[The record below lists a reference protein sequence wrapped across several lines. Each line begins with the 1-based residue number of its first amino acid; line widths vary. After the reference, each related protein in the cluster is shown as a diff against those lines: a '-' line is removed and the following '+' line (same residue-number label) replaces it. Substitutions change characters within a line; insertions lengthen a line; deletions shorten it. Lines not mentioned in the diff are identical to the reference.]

1 VQGTLQPAKAYHA
14 DWLWGNNVPAKVRS
28 ADCPTTAGYG
38 LWPWIELVRRNDI
51 DLERLCRYAGVSMS
65 ALREPFARWSQTTCN
80 RVAEFAY
87 ESIGPD
93 AAMAAART
101 VEAGHFQLLE
111 LLIRSAATV
120 GDGLRIGCSLF
131 PLLHWGGR
139 LAHEQRVNGSRVVT
153 WQPPQEYVVH
163 HGYIEL
169 TFGVT
174 VLGIRRETGKAAASA
189 SAVTFRHALRGP
201 VHAYESALGCTP
213 QFGAAED
220 CLVFDATVA
229 KLAMTRQNPEL
240 HRTARVL
247 AEEMLA
253 SDEM

>member
-1 VQGTLQPAKAYHA
+1 
-14 DWLWGNNVPAKVRS
+14 VPAKVHS

-38 LWPWIELVRRNDI
+38 LWPWIELVRRSDI

-80 RVAEFAY
+80 RVAEFAC
-87 ESIGPD
+87 EFIGPD

-139 LAHEQRVNGSRVVT
+139 LAHEQLANGSRVVT
-153 WQPPQEYVVH
+153 WQPPQDYVVH
-163 HGYIEL
+163 HGYVEL

-174 VLGIRRETGKAAASA
+174 VLGIRRETGTAAASA

-201 VHAYESALGCTP
+201 VRAYESALGCTP

-220 CLVFDATVA
+220 RLVFDAAVA
-229 KLAMTRQNPEL
+229 KLAMKRQNPEL

-253 SDEM
+253 SDET